1 MSDRPPI
8 TVAIVPHTHW
18 DREWYDTFQTFRLR
32 LVKLLDTLLPM
43 LESDPS
49 YARFMLDGQTVV
61 VDDYL
66 EVRPHAR
73 AALQR
78 LAAAGR
84 LSVGPWMVLMDE
96 FMVSGET
103 MVRDL
108 QFGLARGS
116 ELGGAMQI
124 GYLPDMFGH
133 IAQMPQ
139 LIRLA
144 GMKHAVAW
152 RGVPAAVEQTAFWW
166 QAPDGSR
173 VRTEYLYGS
182 YSNGRDLPQ
191 DAKSLV
197 LRAADYEQE
206 LGPARLDAMLLM
218 NGTDHQMPQPWLG
231 RVVAEANAI
240 QDDYEFVVTSLAEY
254 LPTQPSDA
262 LVTIEGELR
271 SGARANLL
279 MGVASNRVDV
289 HRACAAAERSL
300 ERRAEPLSALF
311 LPPDRYPHS
320 LADIAWRNLVCNSAH
335 DSSCACSIDEVVD
348 QVLVRYYE
356 ARQIGDGLTRDAVHA
371 LAATV
376 DAALGATVV
385 VNPTARRRSG
395 LVEVTLP
402 GTGAVHIVDTSG
414 TPRPTQII
422 GEISGEAYATMVT
435 GQKVRWV
442 LDLMRGTEF
451 AGRTISSYE
460 VSDGAVHEIVLQEA
474 GPGDSHRDLTELREQ
489 ILDLGN
495 RGETISLRLFAAP
508 LRRALFDTGEI
519 SGFGWSCFT
528 AVDGD
533 APGGAVTASE
543 TTLANEHLLVEIDV
557 PTGTYALTAEGVRVS
572 GLGRLVDDGDGGDS
586 YNYSPPAADRVVDA
600 PDAVRVTDLERG
612 SVRARVQI
620 DTDYTWPAYA
630 IGDLRSCSAR
640 SDETVAVTVSTTLEL
655 RAGERFLRVT
665 HELDNRARD
674 HRLRAHFPLP
684 ARVAGSDAE
693 CAFTVVHRGL
703 TAEGGVQEHGLPTF
717 PSRRFVDASDGT
729 AGLTLVHDGLLE
741 YEVVDDGRELA
752 LTLLRSVGY
761 LSRSEPSMR
770 PNPAGPTVE
779 VLGAQMPGAQRA
791 EYAVL
796 IHHGD
801 WRAADCYGA
810 ADALL
815 VPFERARAAG
825 GGSTPPTGAALR
837 VDGAEVSAVVR
848 SPGGLVVRVFRT
860 DPDAGPVAIE
870 HEGAPA
876 RGWIIDLQGRPVA
889 PFEGSVEL
897 RPWEIC
903 TLQLA

>member
-1 MSDRPPI
+1 MSDRPPV

-108 QFGLARGS
+108 QLGLARGS

-133 IAQMPQ
+133 VAQMPQ

-144 GMKHAVAW
+144 GMEHAVAW
-152 RGVPAAVEQTAFWW
+152 RGIPAAVEHTAFWW

-191 DAKSLV
+191 DAKGLV
-197 LRAADYEQE
+197 SRAADYEQE
-206 LGPARLDAMLLM
+206 LGPARLDSMLLM

-231 RVVAEANAI
+231 RVVAEANAM

-254 LPTQPSDA
+254 LPTQPSEG
-262 LVTIEGELR
+262 LITVEGELR
-271 SGARANLL
+271 SGSRANLL

-311 LPPDRYPHS
+311 LPGGAYPHE

-335 DSSCACSIDEVVD
+335 DSSCACSVDEVVD

-356 ARQIGDGLTRDAVHA
+356 ARQIGDGLTRDAMHA
-371 LAATV
+371 LAARV
-376 DAALGATVV
+376 DAAPGATVV
-385 VNPTARRRSG
+385 VNPTARPRSG

-402 GTGAVHIVDTSG
+402 GTGAVHMVDSKG
-414 TPRPTQII
+414 TPRPTQFV

-451 AGRTISSYE
+451 AGRTIASYE
-460 VSDGAVHEIVLQEA
+460 VNPGSVHEIVLQEA
-474 GPGDSHRDLTELREQ
+474 GPGETHRDLTELR
-489 ILDLGN
+489 
-495 RGETISLRLFAAP
+495 
-508 LRRALFDTGEI
+508 
-519 SGFGWSCFT
+519 
-528 AVDGD
+528 
-533 APGGAVTASE
+533 
-543 TTLANEHLLVEIDV
+543 
-557 PTGTYALTAEGVRVS
+557 
-572 GLGRLVDDGDGGDS
+572 
-586 YNYSPPAADRVVDA
+586 
-600 PDAVRVTDLERG
+600 
-612 SVRARVQI
+612 
-620 DTDYTWPAYA
+620 
-630 IGDLRSCSAR
+630 
-640 SDETVAVTVSTTLEL
+640 
-655 RAGERFLRVT
+655 
-665 HELDNRARD
+665 
-674 HRLRAHFPLP
+674 
-684 ARVAGSDAE
+684 
-693 CAFTVVHRGL
+693 
-703 TAEGGVQEHGLPTF
+703 
-717 PSRRFVDASDGT
+717 
-729 AGLTLVHDGLLE
+729 
-741 YEVVDDGRELA
+741 
-752 LTLLRSVGY
+752 
-761 LSRSEPSMR
+761 
-770 PNPAGPTVE
+770 
-779 VLGAQMPGAQRA
+779 
-791 EYAVL
+791 
-796 IHHGD
+796 
-801 WRAADCYGA
+801 
-810 ADALL
+810 
-815 VPFERARAAG
+815 
-825 GGSTPPTGAALR
+825 
-837 VDGAEVSAVVR
+837 
-848 SPGGLVVRVFRT
+848 
-860 DPDAGPVAIE
+860 
-870 HEGAPA
+870 
-876 RGWIIDLQGRPVA
+876 
-889 PFEGSVEL
+889 
-897 RPWEIC
+897 
-903 TLQLA
+903 